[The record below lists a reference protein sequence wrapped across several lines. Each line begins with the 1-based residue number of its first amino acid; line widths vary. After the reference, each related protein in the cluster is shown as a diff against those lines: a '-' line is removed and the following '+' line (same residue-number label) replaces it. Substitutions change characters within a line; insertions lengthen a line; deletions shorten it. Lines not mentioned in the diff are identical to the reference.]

1 MRLNGRAMRYPIILH
16 TDDHQ
21 DFGVT
26 VPDLPGCF
34 SAGDSIE
41 EAIDNA
47 CEAILA
53 HSEGMAEDGESI
65 PLPSKFV
72 DIADFYPDEGTA
84 LLAYVDVDLEPVL
97 GPAKRIN
104 ITIRPVMLQIIDI
117 RAKARGM
124 NRSEYLAYAGTHF
137 EETGKM
143 NRG

>member
-1 MRLNGRAMRYPIILH
+1 MKYPIVLH
-16 TDDHQ
+16 TDNGQ

-34 SAGDSIE
+34 SAGSSVE
-41 EAIDNA
+41 EAIENA
-47 CEAILA
+47 NEAILCHA
-53 HSEGMAEDGESI
+53 EGMIIDNETV
-65 PLPSKFV
+65 PLPSEIV
-72 DIADFYPDEGTA
+72 DLTNFNPDVGTA
-84 LLAYVDVDLEPVL
+84 LIAYVDVDIEAIK

-104 ITIRPVMLQIIDI
+104 ITVRRANLEVIDI

-137 EETGKM
+137 EETQKE

>member
-1 MRLNGRAMRYPIILH
+1 MKYPIVLH
-16 TDDHQ
+16 TDNGQ

-34 SAGDSIE
+34 SAGSSVE
-41 EAIDNA
+41 EAIENA
-47 CEAILA
+47 QEAILCHA
-53 HSEGMAEDGESI
+53 EGMILDNETV
-65 PLPSKFV
+65 PQPSEIIDLTNFN
-72 DIADFYPDEGTA
+72 PDVGTA
-84 LLAYVDVDLEPVL
+84 LIAYVDVDIEAIK

-104 ITIRPVMLQIIDI
+104 ITVRRANLEVIDI

-137 EETGKM
+137 EETQKE

>member
-1 MRLNGRAMRYPIILH
+1 MRYPIILH
-16 TDDHQ
+16 TDDQQ

-47 CEAILA
+47 REAILV
-53 HSEGMAEDGESI
+53 HTEVMAEDGKSI
-65 PLPSKFV
+65 PLPSEIV
-72 DIADFYPDEGTA
+72 DMADFYPDEGTA

-104 ITIRPVMLQIIDI
+104 ITIRPAMLQIIDI

-124 NRSEYLAYAGTHF
+124 NRSEYLAHAGTHF
-137 EETGKM
+137 KD
-143 NRG
+143 

>member
-1 MRLNGRAMRYPIILH
+1 MRYPIILH

-26 VPDLPGCF
+26 VPDLAGCF

-41 EAIDNA
+41 EAINNA
-47 CEAILA
+47 REAILL
-53 HSEGMAEDGESI
+53 HTEVMAEDGESI
-65 PLPSKFV
+65 PLPSEIV
-72 DIADFYPDEGTA
+72 NMDDFYPDEGTA

-104 ITIRPVMLQIIDI
+104 ITIRPALLQVIDI
-117 RAKARGM
+117 RARARGM

-137 EETGKM
+137 QDSRPEDRE
-143 NRG
+143 

>member
-1 MRLNGRAMRYPIILH
+1 MRYPVIMH
-16 TDDHQ
+16 TENHRT
-21 DFGVT
+21 FGVT

-47 CEAILA
+47 HEAIMLYV
-53 HSEGMAEDGESI
+53 EDMVAEDESI
-65 PLPSKFV
+65 PLPSEIV
-72 DIADFYPDEGTA
+72 DMSDFYPDEGMA

-104 ITIRPVMLQIIDI
+104 ITIRPTMLRIIDI

-137 EETGKM
+137 QDSIT
-143 NRG
+143 

>member
-1 MRLNGRAMRYPIILH
+1 MIMRYPIILH
-16 TDDHQ
+16 TDNHQ

-26 VPDLPGCF
+26 VPDLPGCL

-41 EAIDNA
+41 EAIENA
-47 CEAILA
+47 REAILV
-53 HSEGMAEDGESI
+53 HTEDMAADGESI
-65 PLPSKFV
+65 PLLSAKV
-72 DIADFYPDEGTA
+72 DMADFFPDEGTA

-104 ITIRPVMLQIIDI
+104 ITVRPAILQIIDI

-137 EETGKM
+137 ED
-143 NRG
+143 